1 MPSIAVTG
9 AAGRLGRQV
18 TALIAESHEHVVAL
32 TRRPLAPARGIS
44 VRVAPYEDRPTLRAA
59 LTDVDTLVLV
69 SSDGPSE
76 KVVHHHLNLIDAAV
90 AAEVDHLIVLSSEDA
105 DLESPFCYAVVN
117 ALTEKA
123 ARETGLGL
131 TIARASLFSEF
142 FLLLVNGATVQ
153 GELRLPAADGRIG
166 LVSRT
171 DVGRCLAAY
180 ARKIPTGAV
189 HHLTGPAS
197 LDMNEVAAALG
208 VRHVPISESEYVGKL
223 AGREQP
229 WWIYAYAS
237 MFASIREQRWAR
249 VSNEVEQVIGD
260 AAEGFG
266 RVLERMRK
274 LSPEPPWSARR

>member
-1 MPSIAVTG
+1 MASIAVTG

-18 TALIAESHEHVVAL
+18 TALLAESEKHVVAL
-32 TRRPLAPARGIS
+32 TRRPLPPACGVS

-76 KVVHHHLNLIDAAV
+76 KVMHHHLNLIDAAV
-90 AAEVDHLIVLSSEDA
+90 AAQVDHLVVLSSEDA

-117 ALTEKA
+117 ALTENA

-131 TIARASLFSEF
+131 TIVRASLFSEF
-142 FLLLVNGATVQ
+142 FLRLVKGAAVK
-153 GELRLPAADGRIG
+153 GELRLPAADGRLG

-171 DVGRCLAAY
+171 DVGRCMAAY
-180 ARKIPTGAV
+180 ARTIPTGVV

-197 LDMNEVAAALG
+197 LDMNEVAAASG
-208 VRHVPISESEYVGKL
+208 VRYVPISESEYVEKL

-249 VSNEVEQVIGD
+249 VSNEVERVTGD
-260 AAEGFG
+260 APEGFG
-266 RVLERMRK
+266 RAL
-274 LSPEPPWSARR
+274 ARNE